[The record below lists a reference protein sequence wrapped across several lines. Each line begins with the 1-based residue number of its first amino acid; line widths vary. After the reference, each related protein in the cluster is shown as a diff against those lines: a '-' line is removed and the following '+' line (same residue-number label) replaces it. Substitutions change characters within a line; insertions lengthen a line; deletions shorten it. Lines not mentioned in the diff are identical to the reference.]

1 MNFRKQLFICTIVAI
16 TGIPQNIQAQDTK
29 KDTELE
35 IYIIDEIVVS
45 ATRTATTHKELA
57 SSVTVIGSDK
67 IENSRHNLLSD
78 LLRAI
83 PALDIVQVGG
93 TGGQTSVF
101 MRGANSNHTLVLID
115 GIEALDPISP
125 AKFFDFATLSPE
137 NIERIEV
144 LKGPQGTLYG
154 SDAIAG
160 VISIFTKRGSGRPGL
175 SLSSEAGSF
184 GTFRN
189 SISSQG
195 GNGLFNYSLSFSR
208 LNTDGISAASTSDG
222 NNEKDGFKRNSLSTR
237 LGFIPF
243 ENSSVDF
250 FVRYLD
256 AKSSI
261 DNFGGIGGDD
271 PNNTLNREELF
282 VRGQVKFL
290 LLESIS
296 EQTIGLSYT
305 RFNRDNT
312 NNFDE
317 DHLESMG
324 WSNSKGTLLKFD
336 WQSNLYTHENNTVTF
351 GVESENEIGSSDR
364 LDVSTSGSFPS
375 TFLEKNAQT
384 TGLFVQDQF
393 NTGDHF
399 FSSAGIRYDKHDK
412 FGSKV
417 TFRIAPS
424 LFITENLKIKSVYGT
439 GFKSP
444 SLFQLYSNF
453 GDENLSAEDSKG
465 MDIGL
470 ELYGLSNRL
479 SAGATYFRNDFENL
493 IDFDS
498 GTFTYQ
504 NISEA
509 KTEGLETFL
518 NYIHF
523 SGLELSISYTY
534 TNTEDGNTGAPLIR
548 RAKNKFNVSS
558 SFRLSDKSQLNAT
571 LIGIGKRDDF
581 DFSTFPANRVVLDR
595 YLLVNLSASHMLSGN
610 LQLFGSIDNLFD
622 ENYTVATG
630 FDTYGIGTHGGIKV
644 SF

>member
-1 MNFRKQLFICTIVAI
+1 MNYRKLLFICTIVAI
-16 TGIPQNIQAQDTK
+16 TGIPQNTQAQDTK

-35 IYIIDEIVVS
+35 NYTLDEIVVS
-45 ATRTATTHKELA
+45 ATRTATAHKELA
-57 SSVTVIGSDK
+57 SSVTVIGSGK

-93 TGGQTSVF
+93 IGGQTSVF

-125 AKFFDFATLSPE
+125 TRSFDFATLSPE

-144 LKGPQGTLYG
+144 LRGPHGTLYG

-195 GNGLFNYSLSFSR
+195 GNRLLNYSLSFSR
-208 LNTDGISAASTSDG
+208 LDVDGISAASTSDG
-222 NNEKDGFKRNSLSTR
+222 NNEKDGFERNSFSTR

-250 FVRYLD
+250 IVRYLD

-261 DNFGGIGGDD
+261 DNFGGISGDD

-282 VRGQVKFL
+282 VRGQAKFFL
-290 LLESIS
+290 FESNS

-305 RFNRDNT
+305 KFNRDNT
-312 NNFDE
+312 NNFDD
-317 DHLESMG
+317 DHPESMEM
-324 WSNSKGTLLKFD
+324 SNLKGTLLKFD
-336 WQSNLYTHENNTVTF
+336 WQNNFYTHENNTVTF
-351 GVESENEIGSSDR
+351 GVETENEIGSSDH
-364 LDVSTSGSFPS
+364 LSVSAFGSFPS
-375 TFLEKNAQT
+375 TFLEKNART
-384 TGLFVQDQF
+384 TGLFIQDQF
-393 NTGDHF
+393 NTGNYF
-399 FSSAGIRYDKHDK
+399 YSSAGIRYDKHDK

-424 LFITENLKIKSVYGT
+424 LFITDNLKIKSVYGT

-453 GDENLSAEDSKG
+453 GDENLSAEESKG
-465 MDIGL
+465 FDIGL
-470 ELYGLSNRL
+470 ELYGLRNRF

-518 NYIHF
+518 SYIHS
-523 SGLELSISYTY
+523 SGLELSVSYTY
-534 TNTEDGNTGAPLIR
+534 TDTEDGNTGAPLIR

-595 YLLVNLSASHMLSGN
+595 YLLVNLSASHMLFGN
-610 LQLFGSIDNLFD
+610 LQLFGSINNLFD

-644 SF
+644 NF

>member
-1 MNFRKQLFICTIVAI
+1 MNYRKLLFICTIVAI
-16 TGIPQNIQAQDTK
+16 TGIPQNTQAQDTK

-35 IYIIDEIVVS
+35 NYTLDEIVVS
-45 ATRTATTHKELA
+45 ATRTATAHKELA
-57 SSVTVIGSDK
+57 SSVTVIGSGK

-93 TGGQTSVF
+93 IGGQTSVF

-125 AKFFDFATLSPE
+125 TRSFDFATLSPE

-144 LKGPQGTLYG
+144 LRGPQGTLYG

-195 GNGLFNYSLSFSR
+195 GNRLLNYSLSFSR
-208 LNTDGISAASTSDG
+208 LDIDGISAASTSDG
-222 NNEKDGFKRNSLSTR
+222 NNEKDGFERNNFSTR

-250 FVRYLD
+250 IVRYLD

-271 PNNTLNREELF
+271 PNNILNREELF
-282 VRGQVKFL
+282 VRGQAKFFL
-290 LLESIS
+290 FESNS
-296 EQTIGLSYT
+296 EQTFGLSYT
-305 RFNRDNT
+305 KFNRDNT
-312 NNFDE
+312 NNFDD
-317 DHLESMG
+317 DHPESMG
-324 WSNSKGTLLKFD
+324 MSNLKGTLLKFD
-336 WQSNLYTHENNTVTF
+336 WQNNFYTHENNTVTF
-351 GVESENEIGSSDR
+351 GVETENEIGSSDH
-364 LDVSTSGSFPS
+364 LSVSAFGSFPS
-375 TFLEKNAQT
+375 TFLEKNART
-384 TGLFVQDQF
+384 TGLFIQDQF
-393 NTGDHF
+393 NAGDYF
-399 FSSAGIRYDKHDK
+399 YSSAGIRYDKHDK

-424 LFITENLKIKSVYGT
+424 LFITDNLKIKSVYGT

-453 GDENLSAEDSKG
+453 GDENLSAEESKG
-465 MDIGL
+465 LDIGL
-470 ELYGLSNRL
+470 ELYGLRNRF
-479 SAGATYFRNDFENL
+479 SAGAIYFRNDFENL

-498 GTFTYQ
+498 GTFIYQ

-518 NYIHF
+518 SYIHS
-523 SGLELSISYTY
+523 SGLELSVSYTY
-534 TNTEDGNTGAPLIR
+534 TDTEDGNTGAPLIR

-571 LIGIGKRDDF
+571 LVGIGKRDDF

-595 YLLVNLSASHMLSGN
+595 YLLVNLSASHMLSDN
-610 LQLFGSIDNLFD
+610 LQLFGSINNLFD

-644 SF
+644 NF